1 MKVPS
6 IWRTLPTPSWKRL
19 VQEDASACCRW
30 IHDSTVEDHTFWWYF
45 SWNFLNWIQPH
56 IWWGLEV
63 ISFNHIGWKVKLKQK
78 VLGSYKLP
86 TTTTS
91 HCVCECVWVCV
102 CVCACVPARMHAC
115 ECVCVCVWV
124 RVCMHA
130 CVCVYVYIHTG
141 LLQQWGAVSCSPLH
155 RGGFAPFPGCCKAS
169 RKAGYVGRA
178 WW

>member
-45 SWNFLNWIQPH
+45 SWNFLNWMQPH

-91 HCVCECVWVCV
+91 HCVCECVCMCECV
-102 CVCACVPARMHAC
+102 GVCACVPARMHAC
-115 ECVCVCVWV
+115 ECVCVCVCMCACMHV
-124 RVCMHA
+124 CVCM
-130 CVCVYVYIHTG
+130 YISILDFSSNEGQCLAPLCTEGG
-141 LLQQWGAVSCSPLH
+141 LPHFLAAAKHQ
-155 RGGFAPFPGCCKAS
+155 
-169 RKAGYVGRA
+169 GRQVM
-178 WW
+178 